1 MCYNGQEQMQVFG
14 VYIQKKVMPVSD
26 KLKYKYILK
35 AQPIP

>member
-14 VYIQKKVMPVSD
+14 VYIQKVMPVSD